1 MSERN
6 DPEQPVPGA
15 ATNNWRRIVAA
26 LAKSAVS
33 VGLLWALFSIY
44 DVGAAFNR
52 IAAIDP
58 LWIIA
63 AFAAFAAAMFVAAAR
78 WQVVLRALGVNVSVI
93 SLNVLIIIAVFFNQ
107 TLPSNLGG
115 DAMRVWRL
123 FRRGAGLQRAVGSV
137 LLDHVLSL
145 VGLALLVLMALPW
158 AVSLIADKAIV
169 VALVLMVVA
178 ILTGLGVLLLLD
190 HAAPFLTRMLPAWL
204 LPARLLDVVMQLS
217 RDARTVF
224 LGPRVAATLLLLA
237 VGTHL
242 VAVMVMAALAYGL
255 GMAVEFGAFVV
266 LVPPAVLASLVPL
279 SFAGWGVREGA
290 MVALLGSIG
299 IVPEEALALS
309 VAFGVLYLIGSL
321 PGGILWLVTGNRAG
335 PNISNGAA
343 GEGKG

>member
-1 MSERN
+1 M
-6 DPEQPVPGA
+6 
-15 ATNNWRRIVAA
+15 AA

-44 DVGAAFNR
+44 DVGAAFKR
-52 IAAIDP
+52 IATIDP

-93 SLNVLIIIAVFFNQ
+93 SLNVLVVIAVFFNQ

-123 FRRGAGLQRAVGSV
+123 FRRGTGLQRAVGSV
-137 LLDHVLSL
+137 LLDHVVSL
-145 VGLALLVLMALPW
+145 VGLALLVLIALPW
-158 AVSLIADKAIV
+158 AVTLIADKAIV

-190 HAAPFLTRMLPAWL
+190 QAAPFLARVLPAWL

-217 RDARTVF
+217 VDARTVF
-224 LGPRVAATLLLLA
+224 LERRVVVPLLLLA

-242 VAVMVMAALAYGL
+242 VAVMIMVALAYGL
-255 GMAVEFGAFVV
+255 GITVDFGAFVV

-299 IVPEEALALS
+299 IVPEEALAMS

-321 PGGILWLVTGNRAG
+321 PGGILWLMTGNRAE
-335 PNISNGAA
+335 PDTANSAA
-343 GEGKG
+343 GGKKGQ